1 MKAAKMFKKI
11 VNLMVPPDSR
21 RRLFARALLKL
32 VKNPSLIPHVMNRTN
47 WNKFIYFRGVLRPEE
62 IEKRLDRK
70 FAEYG
75 GAQSRV
81 LPGDGNGYLNHV
93 FRTNS
98 RKDSAY
104 ADISDVEPENKSGIR
119 KIAFYLPQ
127 YHPIPENDCWWG
139 KGFTEWN
146 NVGRGIPQFTG
157 HYQPKLP
164 GELGYY
170 DLRVPQVRRRQ
181 AELAAQYGIFG
192 FCFHF
197 YWFAGKTLLEA
208 PLKDFAEDESVTL
221 PFCINWANENWT
233 RSWDGLEREV
243 LIKQSHS
250 EKDDIAFIEH
260 ISSYLKHRN
269 YIRINT
275 RPLILVYR
283 PSLLPDARSTAQRW
297 RKWCRNNGIGEIYL
311 AATHTFEHINP
322 ESIGFDAAVEFAPN
336 TFPLEDIISSAEVAN
351 PDFTGQVFDYRD
363 AIRHAMRYKKPDY
376 KKFRGICPGWDNDP
390 RKPGNGIILANSSP
404 EAYGEWMDLLC
415 DYTKQNFEKEERLV
429 FINAWNE
436 WAEGAYLEP
445 DRKYGY
451 AYLLAGAKARGRKRG
466 FLTAN
471 PFEEKINSGKN
482 DTAVIAHVYYPELW
496 EELCGYL
503 SNIKSGFD
511 LFVSVPEGVEI
522 NDADI
527 FAKFG
532 GARIYRH
539 ENRGRDIFPFL
550 RILSLIENCG
560 YRYALKIHT
569 KKSSHRKDGNEWRR
583 DLYRGVA
590 GTYGID
596 LKIRNIFDSSP
607 KTGIIA
613 PGSHI
618 LSSDYYWGQNA
629 AAVKKLAG
637 RAGYGPLTEKF
648 NFAAGSM
655 FWFRPRVFKPVLDLN
670 ILDCEFEKEE
680 GQLDGT
686 LAHSLERFFGL
697 MALKSGFKIVPSDG
711 VDGGTEKKY
720 KYADAARR
728 TGKEMPDGECE
739 K

>member
-1 MKAAKMFKKI
+1 MFKKI

-243 LIKQSHS
+243 LI
-250 EKDDIAFIEH
+250 
-260 ISSYLKHRN
+260 
-269 YIRINT
+269 
-275 RPLILVYR
+275 
-283 PSLLPDARSTAQRW
+283 
-297 RKWCRNNGIGEIYL
+297 
-311 AATHTFEHINP
+311 
-322 ESIGFDAAVEFAPN
+322 
-336 TFPLEDIISSAEVAN
+336 
-351 PDFTGQVFDYRD
+351 
-363 AIRHAMRYKKPDY
+363 
-376 KKFRGICPGWDNDP
+376 
-390 RKPGNGIILANSSP
+390 
-404 EAYGEWMDLLC
+404 
-415 DYTKQNFEKEERLV
+415 
-429 FINAWNE
+429 
-436 WAEGAYLEP
+436 
-445 DRKYGY
+445 
-451 AYLLAGAKARGRKRG
+451 
-466 FLTAN
+466 
-471 PFEEKINSGKN
+471 
-482 DTAVIAHVYYPELW
+482 
-496 EELCGYL
+496 
-503 SNIKSGFD
+503 
-511 LFVSVPEGVEI
+511 
-522 NDADI
+522 
-527 FAKFG
+527 
-532 GARIYRH
+532 
-539 ENRGRDIFPFL
+539 
-550 RILSLIENCG
+550 
-560 YRYALKIHT
+560 
-569 KKSSHRKDGNEWRR
+569 
-583 DLYRGVA
+583 
-590 GTYGID
+590 
-596 LKIRNIFDSSP
+596 
-607 KTGIIA
+607 
-613 PGSHI
+613 
-618 LSSDYYWGQNA
+618 
-629 AAVKKLAG
+629 
-637 RAGYGPLTEKF
+637 
-648 NFAAGSM
+648 
-655 FWFRPRVFKPVLDLN
+655 
-670 ILDCEFEKEE
+670 
-680 GQLDGT
+680 
-686 LAHSLERFFGL
+686 
-697 MALKSGFKIVPSDG
+697 
-711 VDGGTEKKY
+711 
-720 KYADAARR
+720 
-728 TGKEMPDGECE
+728 
-739 K
+739 